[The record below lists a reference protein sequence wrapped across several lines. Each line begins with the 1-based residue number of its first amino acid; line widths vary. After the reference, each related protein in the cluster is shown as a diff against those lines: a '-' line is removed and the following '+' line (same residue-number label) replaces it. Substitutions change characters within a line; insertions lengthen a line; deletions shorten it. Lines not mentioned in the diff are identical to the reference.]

1 MGYITRLHS
10 WEVMKELKF
19 VEKLQ
24 REDSLLSMPQSLT
37 QILNMVGKDDFSLDD
52 LSEVILKDPG
62 LTSKI
67 LKMANSAFYRQRS
80 QISTVKQAVV
90 MLGMMQVKCLALSA
104 SVFQT
109 EKLEEDYNLDMKELF
124 SHFISV
130 AIGCNMVA
138 EILDIKAGEEVFV
151 AGLLHD
157 IGMVY
162 FIHHFPDDYKEVINR
177 LEEYPSLIEAERSIL
192 GIDHAAIGA
201 MLADKWNFPKLLCD
215 SIAKHHDLPSH
226 VDEITAVEIVQLSEL
241 ISKSALDN
249 RPQQIAQRIAAVHQM
264 CSMMDIDRERIDDIS
279 FSLLTETIATAEYMG
294 IDIGEP
300 NEVLTRA
307 NKELFNS
314 FITIENLFRE
324 RQELSQ
330 RILVE
335 ERRTAAMETKNV
347 AIATLSHYLNNSTM
361 AISGRTQ
368 LIKMLIGKG
377 AIVDKEEKMDHI
389 LDVVEKS
396 VFKILA
402 VLAELRD
409 LTNLEDMERYSES
422 KAINIDDRIS
432 QRMKEMQDI
441 GLSIVE
447 QPTES

>member
-1 MGYITRLHS
+1 
-10 WEVMKELKF
+10 MKELKF

-24 REDSLLSMPQSLT
+24 RGDSLLSMPQSLT
-37 QILNMVGKDDFSLDD
+37 QILNMVGKDDFSMED

-109 EKLEEDYNLDMKELF
+109 ERLEDDYNLDMKELS

-130 AIGCNMVA
+130 AIGCNMLADV
-138 EILDIKAGEEVFV
+138 LDINIGEEVFV

-162 FIHHFPDDYKEVINR
+162 FIHHFPDDYKQVISR
-177 LEEYPSLIEAERSIL
+177 LEEYPSLIEAERNIL
-192 GIDHAAIGA
+192 GIDHATIGG
-201 MLADKWNFPKLLCD
+201 MLAEKWNFPKPLCD
-215 SIAKHHDLPSH
+215 SISKHHELPSRI
-226 VDEITAVEIVQLSEL
+226 DEIGIVEIVQLSEL

-249 RPQQIAQRIAAVHQM
+249 RPQQIAQRIAAVNQM
-264 CSMMDIDRERIDDIS
+264 CSMMDISREKIDDIS
-279 FSLLTETIATAEYMG
+279 FSLLTETITTAEYMG

-335 ERRTAAMETKNV
+335 ERRTAAMEAKNV

-361 AISGRTQ
+361 AISGRAQ
-368 LIKMLIGKG
+368 LIKMMIDKG
-377 AIVDKEEKMDHI
+377 TIVDKEDKMDH
-389 LDVVEKS
+389 LLGVVEKS
-396 VFKILA
+396 VLKILA

-422 KAINIDDRIS
+422 NAINIDDRIAC
-432 QRMKEMQDI
+432 RMVEMEEI
-441 GLSIVE
+441 GLTIVE
-447 QPTES
+447 QSNEF